1 MKRIQIIT
9 VALFLFGCGSLY
21 AQNAAINGFCVKGA
35 TPATTSGLNSVNTLQ
50 GMVPGGPAGCLVT
63 VYLTGTVTPAT
74 IYSNAGG
81 GSLTNPFRASQSGQW
96 LFYAANGVGLDVVL
110 SGGIPPNVYTTPVTL
125 TDEVPGAGVGSGVLS
140 VTPSANITCT
150 PLVTGT
156 CVGAVTLNLTTTAV
170 TPGSYT
176 STNLTVDAFGRIT
189 SATNGSSTALSIQH
203 NGTPTTS
210 QTVLNFNDT
219 TPTAPTGNQDI
230 TFQTDGTG
238 KISGYVPLA
247 TSSLQTQV
255 VPPITGQYVVVYPT
269 TATAGCTAGTTCG
282 AASNASGSNVWVA
295 IGSGPHNSLNT
306 TNSVFSF
313 TGYALPSY
321 VVAAN
326 VTAVYAYATSFITG
340 LITNTL
346 TCAWSGGSGLVF
358 NNASGTFSPIMTGL
372 TGALL
377 SGTTCSGSANSSSF
391 TAPFIGSGAS
401 TSPAAL
407 IVYYTG
413 TAPPTNNNINVA
425 FPLAYTNNTLS
436 VFANQPFPGQYAM
449 PYTVA
454 NLPPS
459 STNPFSPPTSALFNV
474 SNGASGTDCATGGGS
489 TTVLCKWNGSSYV
502 AFSTGGSGTVTSI
515 ATTGP
520 ITGGT
525 ITTTGTLGC
534 ATCVV
539 ASSPGVGIAHFAG
552 STQTV
557 TSSAVSLTA
566 DVSGILPAANGG
578 SGIANTATH
587 TLGTSNQNWATL
599 GTGIVKNTTTTGAIS
614 DAVAADV
621 YGLWSGTCS
630 SSTFLR
636 GDGACASPAGSSAWS
651 SLTNPSGNLALTMA
665 ANTTT
670 FTFNATT
677 GTSDLFK
684 WTDTTSNTGTGIL
697 GHFTTASGS
706 TELPWCADVN
716 GLGWC
721 VNASGIL
728 ASEGASSSGVI
739 TLGGSSSGTAT
750 ITVQAAAGTPTI
762 TLGTSSGTPA
772 VTASS
777 PLAINTTTGNITC
790 ASCLTSQVYPGAG
803 IANSTGSAW
812 GTSYTTTGS
821 GTVVALAT
829 SPVLVTPT
837 LGVAS
842 ATSIATSGINLN
854 TAPTGAN
861 QCGLTNSTGGIIDCW
876 GTNTSTLGSFTVET
890 HHSDGT
896 SPTLIATF
904 GGTGNSVNLPVLN
917 AGGLV
922 KSTTGNLGIATGS
935 DVSSTIQG
943 LTGCNTATFVFTP
956 QANDCVAQSGA
967 VSSVSNSDG
976 TLTIS
981 PTTGAVVASI
991 ALGHANTWSG
1001 LQTGTAW
1008 LTNGTT
1014 AGFVDYGQGS
1024 TSSGVS
1030 PCSTANSWCVQ
1041 APSSLSSNFVETLP
1055 TPATGVILHTLSG
1068 STITDTIITPYV
1080 KPIVAP
1086 ISTATGG
1093 SGTGTV
1099 TCLTAACTNIS
1110 GTYSV
1115 VGGTFTTGNLLV
1127 LVWPTTTTAYNCWAN
1142 ENAGTTFLGI
1152 GNSVATATGMN
1163 ITAAV
1168 TVFGITT
1175 TINYGCSA
1183 L

>member
-1 MKRIQIIT
+1 MKFRIIFAIT
-9 VALFLFGCGSLY
+9 SLLFGCGSLY

-50 GMVPGGPAGCLVT
+50 GMVPGGPAGCLIT

-96 LFYAANGVGLDVVL
+96 LFYAANGIGLDVVL

-156 CVGAVTLNLTTTAV
+156 CVGAVTPNLTTTAV

-176 STNLTVDAFGRIT
+176 NTNLTVDAFGRIT
-189 SATNGSSTALSIQH
+189 AASNGSGGGSCAPGTAGFLLLSTVGGCANSLADY
-203 NGTPTTS
+203 GVTTAGAF
-210 QTVLNFNDT
+210 TFPKAFRVE
-219 TPTAPTGNQDI
+219 APTGFI
-230 TFQTDGTG
+230 E
-238 KISGYVPLA
+238 
-247 TSSLQTQV
+247 LQTFGASSSDIQLDSAHNV
-255 VPPITGQYVVVYPT
+255 FITSGET
-269 TATAGCTAGTTCG
+269 TSGSVALTADGSNGNIVLNAAGSSGITLTDT
-282 AASNASGSNVWVA
+282 NASGS
-295 IGSGPHNSLNT
+295 IGL
-306 TNSVFSF
+306 V
-313 TGYALPSY
+313 
-321 VVAAN
+321 
-326 VTAVYAYATSFITG
+326 ATSTAAINLAAGHGQQISLTSAG
-340 LITNTL
+340 NLQILAGGSSSIVLNVSGSVVETAASGQVLNLITSSPSLLQGN
-346 TCAWSGGSGLVF
+346 GSE
-358 NNASGTFSPIMTGL
+358 I
-372 TGALL
+372 
-377 SGTTCSGSANSSSF
+377 C
-391 TAPFIGSGAS
+391 
-401 TSPAAL
+401 
-407 IVYYTG
+407 
-413 TAPPTNNNINVA
+413 
-425 FPLAYTNNTLS
+425 
-436 VFANQPFPGQYAM
+436 
-449 PYTVA
+449 TVA
-454 NLPPS
+454 N
-459 STNPFSPPTSALFNV
+459 
-474 SNGASGTDCATGGGS
+474 GACT
-489 TTVLCKWNGSSYV
+489 
-502 AFSTGGSGTVTSI
+502 GSGTVTSI

-539 ASSPGVGIAHFAG
+539 ASSPAVGIAHFAG

-557 TSSAVSLTA
+557 TSSAVNLASADVTGLLPHANIASTAVTPGSYTNANITVAADGSLTA
-566 DVSGILPAANGG
+566 ASNGSGGSSGISGLTANFIPKAGSATTINANSALDDGVTTAAT
-578 SGIANTATH
+578 I
-587 TLGTSNQNWATL
+587 TSTEPIN
-599 GTGIVKNTTTTGAIS
+599 IVSASSGAI
-614 DAVAADV
+614 
-621 YGLWSGTCS
+621 G
-630 SSTFLR
+630 
-636 GDGACASPAGSSAWS
+636 
-651 SLTNPSGNLALTMA
+651 
-665 ANTTT
+665 
-670 FTFNATT
+670 
-677 GTSDLFK
+677 
-684 WTDTTSNTGTGIL
+684 
-697 GHFTTASGS
+697 
-706 TELPWCADVN
+706 
-716 GLGWC
+716 
-721 VNASGIL
+721 
-728 ASEGASSSGVI
+728 
-739 TLGGSSSGTAT
+739 LGGSSSGLAT

-842 ATSIATSGINLN
+842 ATSIATSGVNLN
-854 TAPTGAN
+854 TSATGAN

-876 GTNTSTLGSFTVET
+876 GTNTSTLGSLTVET

-981 PTTGAVVASI
+981 PTTGVVVASI

-1041 APSSLSSNFVETLP
+1041 APASLSSNFIETLP

-1080 KPIVAP
+1080 KPVVAA
-1086 ISTATGG
+1086 ISSANGG

-1115 VGGTFTTGNLLV
+1115 AGGTFTTGNLLV
-1127 LVWPTTTTAYNCWAN
+1127 LVWPTTTTAYNCWAD
-1142 ENAGTTFLGI
+1142 ENGGTTFLGI

-1175 TINYGCSA
+1175 VVNYGCSA